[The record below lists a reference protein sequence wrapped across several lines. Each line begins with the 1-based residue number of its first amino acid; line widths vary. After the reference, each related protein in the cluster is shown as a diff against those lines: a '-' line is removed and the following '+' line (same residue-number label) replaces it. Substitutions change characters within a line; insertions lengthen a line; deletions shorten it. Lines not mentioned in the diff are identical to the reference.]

1 MISTQDLYKEIGIA
15 DELIKSDKVSEVD
28 KTRIKLATINLK
40 LLHNVR
46 TNMVR
51 MMEHFKIEK
60 VKPKR
65 SDEATQSEK

>member
-15 DELIKSDKVSEVD
+15 DELLKNDKVSEVD
-28 KTRIKLATINLK
+28 KVKIKLATLELK

-51 MMEHFKIEK
+51 MMDHFKIEK

-65 SDEATQSEK
+65 SDEESKSEK